1 MDHTI
6 DFVIT
11 ELEVKLRSYD
21 NPFGCFA
28 SFIFVDEKPAFPRVR
43 KTLNELNKHQDAFVL
58 GHTYSYKDITS
69 KTEFNRT
76 RNNSPL
82 GIIYPLINIKD
93 LNLIK
98 RILFFLILFGSPIF
112 HTYLFH

>member
-1 MDHTI
+1 MILGLNELFKKKEKKKEVDNSI

-11 ELEVKLRSYD
+11 EVEVRLRSYD

-43 KTLNELNKHQDAFVL
+43 RTLHELNKHPDAFVL

-69 KTEFNRT
+69 KTDLSGLE
-76 RNNSPL
+76 
-82 GIIYPLINIKD
+82 IIK
-93 LNLIK
+93 
-98 RILFFLILFGSPIF
+98 
-112 HTYLFH
+112 H

>member
-1 MDHTI
+1 MILGLNELFKKKEKKKEVDNSI

-11 ELEVKLRSYD
+11 ELEVRLRSYD

-43 KTLNELNKHQDAFVL
+43 RTLHELNKHPDAFVL

-69 KTEFNRT
+69 KTDLSGLE
-76 RNNSPL
+76 
-82 GIIYPLINIKD
+82 IIK
-93 LNLIK
+93 
-98 RILFFLILFGSPIF
+98 
-112 HTYLFH
+112 H

>member
-1 MDHTI
+1 MILGLNELLKKKEKKKEVGNPI

-11 ELEVKLRSYD
+11 ELEVRLRSYD

-43 KTLNELNKHQDAFVL
+43 RTLHELNKHPDAFVL

-69 KTEFNRT
+69 KT
-76 RNNSPL
+76 
-82 GIIYPLINIKD
+82 D
-93 LNLIK
+93 LSGLEITK
-98 RILFFLILFGSPIF
+98 
-112 HTYLFH
+112 H

>member
-1 MDHTI
+1 MLGTNWFKKKEKKKEVSHPI

-11 ELEVKLRSYD
+11 ELEVRLRSYD

-43 KTLNELNKHQDAFVL
+43 RTLHELNKHPDAFVL

-69 KTEFNRT
+69 KTDLSGLE
-76 RNNSPL
+76 
-82 GIIYPLINIKD
+82 IIK
-93 LNLIK
+93 
-98 RILFFLILFGSPIF
+98 
-112 HTYLFH
+112 H

>member
-1 MDHTI
+1 MILWLNELFKKKEKKKEVGNPI

-11 ELEVKLRSYD
+11 ELEVRLRCYD

-43 KTLNELNKHQDAFVL
+43 RTLHELNKHPDAFVL

-69 KTEFNRT
+69 KTDLSGLE
-76 RNNSPL
+76 
-82 GIIYPLINIKD
+82 IIK
-93 LNLIK
+93 
-98 RILFFLILFGSPIF
+98 
-112 HTYLFH
+112 H

>member
-1 MDHTI
+1 MILGLNEFFKKKEKKEKVMDHTI

-28 SFIFVDEKPAFPRVR
+28 SFIFVDEKPSFPRVR

-58 GHTYSYKDITS
+58 GHTYSFKDITS
-69 KTEFNRT
+69 KTDLSGLEIT
-76 RNNSPL
+76 R
-82 GIIYPLINIKD
+82 
-93 LNLIK
+93 
-98 RILFFLILFGSPIF
+98 
-112 HTYLFH
+112 H

>member
-1 MDHTI
+1 MILGLNELFKNKEKKKEVDNSI

-11 ELEVKLRSYD
+11 ELEVRLRSYD

-43 KTLNELNKHQDAFVL
+43 RTLHELNKHPDAFVL

-69 KTEFNRT
+69 KTDLSGLE
-76 RNNSPL
+76 
-82 GIIYPLINIKD
+82 IIK
-93 LNLIK
+93 
-98 RILFFLILFGSPIF
+98 
-112 HTYLFH
+112 H

>member
-1 MDHTI
+1 MILGLNELFKKKEKKKVVDNSI

-11 ELEVKLRSYD
+11 ELEVRLRSYD

-43 KTLNELNKHQDAFVL
+43 RTLHELNKHPDAFVL

-69 KTEFNRT
+69 KTDLSGLE
-76 RNNSPL
+76 
-82 GIIYPLINIKD
+82 IIK
-93 LNLIK
+93 
-98 RILFFLILFGSPIF
+98 
-112 HTYLFH
+112 H

>member
-1 MDHTI
+1 MILGLNELFKKKEKKKEVDNSI

-11 ELEVKLRSYD
+11 ELEVRLRSYD

-43 KTLNELNKHQDAFVL
+43 RTLHELNKHQDAFVL

-69 KTEFNRT
+69 KT
-76 RNNSPL
+76 
-82 GIIYPLINIKD
+82 D
-93 LNLIK
+93 LSGLEITK
-98 RILFFLILFGSPIF
+98 
-112 HTYLFH
+112 H

>member
-1 MDHTI
+1 MILGLNELFKKKEKKKEVDNSI

-11 ELEVKLRSYD
+11 ELVVRLRSYD

-43 KTLNELNKHQDAFVL
+43 RTLHELNKHPDAFVL

-69 KTEFNRT
+69 KTDLSGLE
-76 RNNSPL
+76 
-82 GIIYPLINIKD
+82 IIK
-93 LNLIK
+93 
-98 RILFFLILFGSPIF
+98 
-112 HTYLFH
+112 H

>member
-1 MDHTI
+1 MILGLNELFKKKEKKKEVDNSI

-11 ELEVKLRSYD
+11 ELEVRLRSYD

-43 KTLNELNKHQDAFVL
+43 KTLHELNKHPDAFVL

-69 KTEFNRT
+69 KTDLSGLE
-76 RNNSPL
+76 
-82 GIIYPLINIKD
+82 IIK
-93 LNLIK
+93 
-98 RILFFLILFGSPIF
+98 
-112 HTYLFH
+112 H

>member
-1 MDHTI
+1 MILGLNGLFKKKEKKKEVDNSI

-11 ELEVKLRSYD
+11 ELEVRLRSYD

-43 KTLNELNKHQDAFVL
+43 RTLHELNKHPDAFVL

-69 KTEFNRT
+69 KTDLSGLE
-76 RNNSPL
+76 
-82 GIIYPLINIKD
+82 IIK
-93 LNLIK
+93 
-98 RILFFLILFGSPIF
+98 
-112 HTYLFH
+112 H

>member
-1 MDHTI
+1 MILGLNELFKKKEKKKEVDNSI

-11 ELEVKLRSYD
+11 ELEVRLRSYD

-43 KTLNELNKHQDAFVL
+43 RTLHELNKHPDAFVL

-69 KTEFNRT
+69 KT
-76 RNNSPL
+76 
-82 GIIYPLINIKD
+82 D
-93 LNLIK
+93 LSGLEITK
-98 RILFFLILFGSPIF
+98 
-112 HTYLFH
+112 H

>member
-1 MDHTI
+1 MILGFNELFKKKEKKKEVDNSI

-11 ELEVKLRSYD
+11 ELEVRLRSYD

-43 KTLNELNKHQDAFVL
+43 RTLHELNKHPDAFVL

-69 KTEFNRT
+69 KTDLSGLE
-76 RNNSPL
+76 
-82 GIIYPLINIKD
+82 IIK
-93 LNLIK
+93 
-98 RILFFLILFGSPIF
+98 
-112 HTYLFH
+112 H

>member
-1 MDHTI
+1 MILGLNELLKKKEKKKEVGNSI

-11 ELEVKLRSYD
+11 ELEVRLRSYD

-43 KTLNELNKHQDAFVL
+43 RTLHELNKHPDAFVL

-69 KTEFNRT
+69 KTDLSGLE
-76 RNNSPL
+76 
-82 GIIYPLINIKD
+82 IIK
-93 LNLIK
+93 
-98 RILFFLILFGSPIF
+98 
-112 HTYLFH
+112 H

>member
-1 MDHTI
+1 MILGLNELFKKKEKKKEGDNSI

-43 KTLNELNKHQDAFVL
+43 RTLHELNKHPDAFVL

-69 KTEFNRT
+69 KT
-76 RNNSPL
+76 
-82 GIIYPLINIKD
+82 D
-93 LNLIK
+93 LSGLEITK
-98 RILFFLILFGSPIF
+98 
-112 HTYLFH
+112 H

>member
-1 MDHTI
+1 MILGLNELFKKKEKKKEVDNSI

-11 ELEVKLRSYD
+11 ELEVSLRSYD

-43 KTLNELNKHQDAFVL
+43 RTLHELNKHPDAFVL

-69 KTEFNRT
+69 KTDLSGLE
-76 RNNSPL
+76 
-82 GIIYPLINIKD
+82 IIK
-93 LNLIK
+93 
-98 RILFFLILFGSPIF
+98 
-112 HTYLFH
+112 H

>member
-1 MDHTI
+1 MILGLNELFKKKEKKKEVGNSI

-11 ELEVKLRSYD
+11 ELEVRLRSYD

-43 KTLNELNKHQDAFVL
+43 RTLHELNKHPDAFVL

-69 KTEFNRT
+69 KTDLSGLE
-76 RNNSPL
+76 
-82 GIIYPLINIKD
+82 IIK
-93 LNLIK
+93 
-98 RILFFLILFGSPIF
+98 
-112 HTYLFH
+112 H

>member
-1 MDHTI
+1 MILGLNELFKKKEKKKEVGNSI

-43 KTLNELNKHQDAFVL
+43 RTLHELNKHPDAFVL

-69 KTEFNRT
+69 KT
-76 RNNSPL
+76 
-82 GIIYPLINIKD
+82 D
-93 LNLIK
+93 LSGLEITK
-98 RILFFLILFGSPIF
+98 
-112 HTYLFH
+112 H

>member
-1 MDHTI
+1 MILGLNELFKKKEKKKEVNNSI

-11 ELEVKLRSYD
+11 ELEVRLRSYD

-43 KTLNELNKHQDAFVL
+43 RTLHELNKHPDAFVL

-69 KTEFNRT
+69 KTDLSGLE
-76 RNNSPL
+76 
-82 GIIYPLINIKD
+82 IIK
-93 LNLIK
+93 
-98 RILFFLILFGSPIF
+98 
-112 HTYLFH
+112 H

>member
-1 MDHTI
+1 MILGLNELFKKKEKKKEVGNSI

-11 ELEVKLRSYD
+11 ELEVRLRSYD

-43 KTLNELNKHQDAFVL
+43 RTLHELNKHPDAFVL

-69 KTEFNRT
+69 KT
-76 RNNSPL
+76 
-82 GIIYPLINIKD
+82 D
-93 LNLIK
+93 LSGLEITK
-98 RILFFLILFGSPIF
+98 
-112 HTYLFH
+112 H